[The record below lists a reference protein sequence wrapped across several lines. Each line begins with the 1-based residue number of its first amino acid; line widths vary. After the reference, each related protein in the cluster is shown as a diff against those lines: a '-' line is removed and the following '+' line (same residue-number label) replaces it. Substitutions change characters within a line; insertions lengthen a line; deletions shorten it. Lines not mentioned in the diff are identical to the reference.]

1 MEYKTLKTIFHMYG
15 KENMENE
22 YQMRIHSYS
31 TYVTDIEMQPI
42 QDENQ
47 IMHMSYP
54 LFFTINKKL
63 LKKLNQFYNLSK
75 EINQLAMSLPGIA
88 NDSYI
93 KQLLI
98 EELQSTNETEN
109 VKSTRKEIADVL
121 NDKVKNKRFNGL
133 VNQYLLMQEQQLE
146 LTHVSDIR
154 KIFDNLV
161 SDEIKKDD
169 MPDGHMFR
177 NKGIGVFNQGKGK
190 WTHRNEYNEPE
201 IYEYLTRILSFI
213 NNFDAPE
220 ILKVMASHYMFEYLH
235 PFYDGNGRVGRYLVA
250 HLLNNHSD
258 PFTALTFSSIVNRN
272 KNKYYKSFERTS
284 HFYNKGELTQFIND
298 MLELLVEGQE
308 QIKEKFQ
315 ENISLLSILEQKLA
329 DQVSNKTEARV
340 LYILLQDKVFGSPL
354 SRITLKE
361 LSEFTRISRMKV
373 NRVINNFE
381 PHLNKLKS
389 NPIVYELKDEFIE
402 SLLS

>member
-1 MEYKTLKTIFHMYG
+1 MK
-15 KENMENE
+15 NE
-22 YQMRIHSYS
+22 YQMRLHSYS
-31 TYVTDIEMQPI
+31 TYITHVEIQPI
-42 QDENQ
+42 QDGKQLSHVN
-47 IMHMSYP
+47 YP
-54 LFFTINKKL
+54 LFFNVNRL
-63 LKKLNQFYNLSK
+63 LSDKLNQFYGLSK
-75 EINQLAMSLPGIA
+75 NISKLAMDTSDFA
-88 NDSYI
+88 NKAFI

-98 EELQSTNETEN
+98 EELQSTNEIEN
-109 VKSTRKEIADVL
+109 VESTKNEIADAL
-121 NDKVKNKRFNGL
+121 NGKRNRFKSL
-133 VNQYLLMQEQQLE
+133 VNQYLSMQEQQLE

-154 KIFDNLV
+154 NIFDNLV
-161 SDEIKKDD
+161 SDEIKEDD

-190 WTHRNEYNEPE
+190 WTHRNEYKEPE

-220 ILKVMASHYMFEYLH
+220 ILKIMASHYMFEYLH

-272 KNKYYKSFERTS
+272 KNKYYKAFENTS
-284 HFYNKGELTQFIND
+284 NFYNMGELTQFIND
-298 MLELLVEGQE
+298 MLQLLVEGQE

-329 DQVSNKTEARV
+329 DRVSNKTEARV

-354 SRITLKE
+354 TRITLKE

-373 NRVINNFE
+373 DRVINNFE
-381 PHLNKLKS
+381 PQLNKLKS
-389 NPIVYELKDEFIE
+389 NPVVYELKDEFIE

>member
-1 MEYKTLKTIFHMYG
+1 MCG
-15 KENMENE
+15 KENMKNE
-22 YQMRIHSYS
+22 YQMRLHSYS
-31 TYVTDIEMQPI
+31 TYITHVEIQPI
-42 QDENQ
+42 QDGKQLSHVN
-47 IMHMSYP
+47 YP
-54 LFFTINKKL
+54 LFFNVNRL
-63 LKKLNQFYNLSK
+63 LLDKLNQFHGLSK
-75 EINQLAMSLPGIA
+75 NISKLAMDISDFA
-88 NDSYI
+88 NKAYI

-98 EELQSTNETEN
+98 EELQSTNEIEN
-109 VKSTRKEIADVL
+109 VESTKNEIADAL
-121 NDKVKNKRFNGL
+121 NGERNRFKSL

-154 KIFDNLV
+154 NIFDNLV

-190 WTHRNEYNEPE
+190 WTHRNEYKEPE

-220 ILKVMASHYMFEYLH
+220 ILKIMASHYMFEYLH

-258 PFTALTFSSIVNRN
+258 PFTALIFSSIVNRY
-272 KNKYYKSFERTS
+272 KSKYYKAFENTS
-284 HFYNKGELTQFIND
+284 NFYNMGELTQFIND
-298 MLELLVEGQE
+298 MLDLLVEGQE

-329 DQVSNKTEARV
+329 DRVSNKTEARV

-354 SRITLKE
+354 TRITLKE
-361 LSEFTRISRMKV
+361 LSEFIRISRMKV
-373 NRVINNFE
+373 NRVINKFE
-381 PHLNKLKS
+381 PQLNKLKS